1 MVKKG
6 LTRIELER
14 EKKKEAGELD
24 DYFREV
30 DKPSGPEFVHA
41 DRLRQKKETQRL
53 HDDQKTSLEHNKQR
67 RFTYR
72 QKLAEYCV
80 NGLDQIDWPAK
91 WEHTCL
97 PTDGTTI
104 MLGGKSWKTQEG
116 VLVII
121 GAPSGNVFC
130 RGIRTTQN
138 PEYDLKAIHIL
149 IEQAENTL
157 DSERGLLLSD
167 KKRDPITGLRQTKS
181 GIVVPD

>member
-1 MVKKG
+1 MIKKG
-6 LTRIELER
+6 STRIEQER
-14 EKKKEAGELD
+14 AKKKEAGELD
-24 DYFREV
+24 DYYQEV
-30 DKPSGPEFVHA
+30 DKPGGPEFVHE
-41 DRLRQKKETQRL
+41 DRSREKKEAKRVS
-53 HDDQKTSLEHNKQR
+53 DDEKTDLGSNRDR

-72 QKLAEYCV
+72 RKLAEYCLG
-80 NGLDQIDWPAK
+80 GLDKIDWPVK

-130 RGIRTTQN
+130 RGIKTTMN
-138 PEYDLKAIHIL
+138 PEYDLKAVYIL
-149 IEQAENTL
+149 VEQAENTL

-167 KKRDPITGLRQTKS
+167 RNRDPMTGLRKTKS